1 MSHDKIL
8 GYPDAV
14 HPGHHVLEAPDRVA
28 LVVAGT
34 GETTTFRELDDG
46 SNQLARVFWEAG
58 LRPGDHVALFSEN
71 HPRYFEVYWAA
82 LRSGLYLTPINR
94 SLTAP
99 EVAFIVEDSSARIV
113 VCSELLG
120 DVAQQLPALVPGGV
134 RWLMYDGVRPGFE
147 SYEEA
152 VGAQPSMPLDDQPLG
167 EVMFYSSGTT
177 GRPKGIVRPLS
188 GKSIDS
194 NPAGKMARNF
204 LGMADGAVYL
214 STAPLY
220 HTAALG
226 FAAAT
231 QALGGTC
238 VLMERFDAEEALRSI
253 EIYGVTHTQWV
264 PTMFKRLLDLPQDT
278 RERYDLSTH
287 QVALHGAAP
296 CPVELKRGIIEW
308 WGPIVLEYYSATE
321 GNGMTVIDSHE
332 WLTHVGS
339 VGRPVF
345 GSIHI
350 CDENGGPVPTGEDG
364 LVYFERET
372 LPFAYRNDDAR
383 TSATCHPEHPLWT
396 TLGDVGHVDDDG
408 YLYLTDRHEFLIIS
422 GGVNIY
428 PAESE
433 LLLLTHPLVADVAV
447 IGVPDPEFGEAVKAV
462 GQLRPGD
469 VGTPEREAELI
480 AFCRSQLAHFKC
492 PRSIDFVEALPR
504 LETGKLA
511 KKALRDRYRAAATGS
526 GWTGASW

>member
-1 MSHDKIL
+1 M
-8 GYPDAV
+8 
-14 HPGHHVLEAPDRVA
+14 HPGHHAQQAPERAA

-34 GETTTFRELDDG
+34 GAITTFAELDDS
-46 SNQLARVFWEAG
+46 SNQLARVFWASG

-82 LRSGLYLTPINR
+82 MRSGLYLTPINR

-99 EVAFIVEDSSARIV
+99 EVAFIVEDCNARV
-113 VCSELLG
+113 VVTSELLG
-120 DVAQQLPALVPGGV
+120 DTAEALPDLVPGCE
-134 RWLMYDGVRPGFE
+134 RWLMFDGLRPGYE

-152 VGAQPSMPLDDQPLG
+152 VAAQPAEPLADQPLG

-177 GRPKGIVRPLS
+177 GRPKGVLRPLT
-188 GKSIDS
+188 GRSIDA
-194 NPAGKMARNF
+194 NPGGKMAANF
-204 LGMADGAVYL
+204 LGMDPGAIYL

-238 VLMERFDAEEALRSI
+238 VLMERFDAEDALRSI

-264 PTMFKRLLDLPQDT
+264 PTMFKRLLSLPPEV
-278 RERYDLSTH
+278 RAAYDLSTH
-287 QVALHGAAP
+287 EVALHGAAP
-296 CPVELKRGIIEW
+296 CPVELKRQIIEW
-308 WGPIVLEYYSATE
+308 WGPIVLEYYGATE
-321 GNGMTVIDSHE
+321 GNGMTVIDSNE
-332 WLTHVGS
+332 WLGHVGS

-345 GSIHI
+345 GTVHI
-350 CDENGGPVPTGEDG
+350 CDEEGAEVAVGEDG

-372 LPFAYRNDDAR
+372 VPFAYFKDDAK
-383 TSATCHPEHPLWT
+383 TSSTRHPDHPLWT
-396 TLGDVGHVDDDG
+396 TLGDVGHVDEEG
-408 YLYLTDRHEFLIIS
+408 YVYLTDRQEFLVIS

-447 IGVPDPEFGEAVKAV
+447 IGVPDPEFGEAVKAIV
-462 GQLRPGD
+462 ELGAGD
-469 VGTPEREAELI
+469 VGSPEREAELI
-480 AFCRSQLAHFKC
+480 EFCRANLAHFKC
-492 PRSIDFVEALPR
+492 PRSVDFVDELPR

-511 KKALRDRYRAAATGS
+511 KKALRDQYRSLAMAG
-526 GWTGASW
+526 GWTSDAR

>member
-1 MSHDKIL
+1 MV
-8 GYPDAV
+8 Y
-14 HPGHHVLEAPDRVA
+14 PGHYVQDTPDRAA
-28 LVVAGT
+28 LIVAGT
-34 GETTTFRELDDG
+34 GEITTFRELDDA
-46 SNQLARVFWEAG
+46 SIQLARVFWDAG

-99 EVAFIVEDSSARIV
+99 EVAFIVDDSDARLV
-113 VCSELLG
+113 VSSELLG
-120 DVAQQLPALVPGGV
+120 DVAQELPGLVPGCAG
-134 RWLMYDGVRPGFE
+134 WLMYDGIRPGYA

-152 VGAQPSMPLDDQPLG
+152 IDAQPAVPLDEQPLG

-177 GRPKGIVRPLS
+177 GRPKGIVRPLT
-188 GKSIDS
+188 GKTIES
-194 NPAGKMARNF
+194 NAGGKMAASF
-204 LGMADGAVYL
+204 LGMDPGAVYL

-231 QALGGTC
+231 QAMGGTC

-264 PTMFKRLLDLPQDT
+264 PTMFKRLLDLPAEVRD
-278 RERYDLSTH
+278 RYDLSSH
-287 QVALHGAAP
+287 RVALHGAAP
-296 CPVELKRGIIEW
+296 CPVDLKRRIIEW
-308 WGPIVLEYYSATE
+308 WGPIVLEYYGATE
-321 GNGMTVIDSHE
+321 GNGMTVIDSEE
-332 WLTHVGS
+332 WLAHVGS
-339 VGRPVF
+339 VGLPVF

-350 CDENGGPVPTGEDG
+350 CDEDGAPLPTGEDG
-364 LVYFERET
+364 LVYFERDK
-372 LPFAYRNDDAR
+372 LPFAYHNDDAK
-383 TSATCHPEHPLWT
+383 TSATRHPVHSLWT
-396 TLGDVGHVDDDG
+396 TLGDVGHLDDDG
-408 YLYLTDRHEFLIIS
+408 YLYLTDRQEFLIIS

-447 IGVPDPEFGEAVKAV
+447 IGVPDAEFGEAVKAIV
-462 GQLRPGD
+462 ELREGD

-480 AFCRSQLAHFKC
+480 EFCRGHLAHFKC
-492 PRSIDFVEALPR
+492 PRSIDFVDVLPR

-511 KKALRDRYRAAATGS
+511 KKALRDDYRAAASAG
-526 GWTGASW
+526 GWTSEAG

>member
-1 MSHDKIL
+1 M
-8 GYPDAV
+8 V
-14 HPGHHVLEAPDRVA
+14 HPGRHALDTPDRAA
-28 LVVAGT
+28 LIVAGT
-34 GETTTFRELDDG
+34 GEMTTFRELDDS
-46 SNQLARVFWEAG
+46 SNQLSRVFWDAG

-99 EVAFIVEDSSARIV
+99 EVAFIVEDSDARLV
-113 VCSELLG
+113 VSSELLG
-120 DVAQQLPALVPGGV
+120 HVAQDLPDLVPGCTG
-134 RWLMYDGVRPGFE
+134 WLMYDGVRPGFE
-147 SYEEA
+147 SYEAA
-152 VGAQPSMPLDDQPLG
+152 VDAQPPTPLADQPLG

-177 GRPKGIVRPLS
+177 GRPKGIVRPLT

-194 NPAGKMARNF
+194 NPGGKMAKSF
-204 LGMADGAVYL
+204 LGMDHGAVYL

-238 VLMERFDAEEALRSI
+238 VLIERFDAEEALRSI
-253 EIYGVTHTQWV
+253 EIYGITHTQWV
-264 PTMFKRLLDLPQDT
+264 PTMFKRLLDLPEET

-287 QVALHGAAP
+287 EVALHGAAP

-308 WGPIVLEYYSATE
+308 WGPIVLEYYGATE
-321 GNGMTVIDSHE
+321 GNGMTVIDSAE

-350 CDENGGPVPTGEDG
+350 CDEGGEPVPTGEDG
-364 LVYFERET
+364 LVYFERDK
-372 LPFAYRNDDAR
+372 LPFAYHNDHAK
-383 TSATCHPEHPLWT
+383 TSATRHPEHPLWT
-396 TLGDVGHVDDDG
+396 TLGDVGHVDEEG
-408 YLYLTDRHEFLIIS
+408 YLYLTDRQEFLIIS

-447 IGVPDPEFGEAVKAV
+447 IGVPDAEFGEAVKAIV
-462 GQLRPGD
+462 ELRQGD
-469 VGTPEREAELI
+469 VGTPQRAAELI
-480 AFCRSQLAHFKC
+480 EFCRGRLAHFKC
-492 PRSIDFVEALPR
+492 PRSVDFVDELPR

-511 KKALRDRYRAAATGS
+511 KKALRDRYRAVSAGS
-526 GWTGASW
+526 GWTSEAG